1 MCTMNPAM
9 APPATPSAVVPL
21 ADELATCY
29 YGRPANVAIR
39 ATAVRP
45 RVLVRIALMAVS
57 LLIGGLGSVKG
68 HPLTDLGH
76 VGSGTCQAVIAC
88 ERPADGWRMAAG
100 SRAAWYTA
108 DRPTSP

>member
-1 MCTMNPAM
+1 MGTGLRGSGADDDRAHFVTDHVHNESSHGT
-9 APPATPSAVVPL
+9 PATPSAVVPL

-57 LLIGGLGSVKG
+57 LLIGGLGSVRG
-68 HPLTDLGH
+68 
-76 VGSGTCQAVIAC
+76 
-88 ERPADGWRMAAG
+88 
-100 SRAAWYTA
+100 
-108 DRPTSP
+108 

>member
-1 MCTMNPAM
+1 MWDAQWAPTFQPAG
-9 APPATPSAVVPL
+9 PSAASSSLV
-21 ADELATCY
+21 DW
-29 YGRPANVAIR
+29 GRS
-39 ATAVRP
+39 
-45 RVLVRIALMAVS
+45 RV
-57 LLIGGLGSVKG
+57 
-68 HPLTDLGH
+68 PLTDLGH